1 MKKILKRIGAMAVL
15 LVMLISL
22 VPLHADAAITENA
35 SLKKLTDSYTSGSGA
50 FTLEV
55 GARLFVLADTEPS
68 EELQQTASLIS
79 AEFGAAGLPS
89 SAALPQVWGAAE
101 DVLKGDIILE
111 LVDGL
116 AADGYRLTITA
127 DNLRI
132 TASDT
137 DGLLYGAF
145 MAIKHFQVYKDYG
158 MQIPACTVQDEPD
171 TKKERTVMLDCARK
185 YWSVEWIK
193 NLIRQMA
200 WMGYNTLE
208 LHMTEDQGIHANIW
222 RDANGNVVTD
232 CNGND
237 FGWLPGYKEAKW
249 ASDSGNGQNITSGV
263 QDPNGTNN
271 YNRDELIEILNCAK
285 EYHIEVIPAV
295 DVPGHC
301 DYLIYQWYNS
311 GASGSFTFNYKGTN
325 YSNRPSAIYISDSWL
340 YPNDTYKSYG
350 TLDVT
355 NDYTKKMSLAL
366 IEAYAAFFQEY
377 GNSTKMN
384 IGCDEIRGS
393 LSYDS
398 FVSYVNEVCAMLK
411 SHNYRVR
418 AFNDYLYDSSNVPLD
433 RDLEI
438 CYWQTSDNA
447 SVANYIA
454 DNRTVYNCIN
464 VFTYYVLR
472 YNKTQGDA
480 RSETCLQWAFH
491 HSTEE
496 RIFSGC
502 GGNCKKNNYNPCY
515 SSTGWNPSKLC
526 SVQDATQY
534 TYSGEKLGG
543 GYFLIW
549 GDWAGWSTE
558 VQVWNGIDSNGTY
571 NLIDRMW
578 SNSIKMWNWDVDSA
592 SSSNG
597 LSYSDYWPLR
607 NRYRLYPGFT
617 APSAAPSIPT
627 ASAIHQVADFTEL
640 KAQIAVVPDYE
651 SSKYTESSYS
661 AYLAALNK
669 ANAVLN
675 NTASTQAEVDAAVIA
690 LQSAYNGLERATAHI
705 LYKTI
710 VNGEPRVIEDIDF
723 DGGKI
728 TFEVTG
734 RRGYRFLRVEGNA
747 SLQPYY
753 SGAEGGI
760 VTGTVTEQEPIV
772 IWYENN
778 PQLATLEALL
788 SADDSAIYTD
798 VNEAYK
804 TAKAK
809 AHSFYEKIMSSPK
822 TLATQEEIDAIVDE
836 LIEAKTG
843 AVITADVTETKI
855 ITLKSTTNV
864 VAQGKSAV
872 LLVTTSPD
880 VKSLSIE
887 GVTFNDYESK
897 PTVTDSGE
905 QVKIWYLCFVMTTAQ
920 EEAYTYTVTAAGA
933 QTVSADIS
941 IYCK

>member
-1 MKKILKRIGAMAVL
+1 MKKYLKRVAAALLLLAVCTS
-15 LVMLISL
+15 LI
-22 VPLHADAAITENA
+22 PLKADAQITENDT
-35 SLKKLTDSYTSGSGA
+35 LKLLTDSYQSGRGS
-50 FTLEV
+50 FT
-55 GARLFVLADTEPS
+55 LADTARMLVIADTAPTD
-68 EELQQTASLIS
+68 ELLQTAELINS
-79 AEFGAAGLPS
+79 EFAAAGLPTAQPLPLFWGS
-89 SAALPQVWGAAE
+89 SNCALPG
-101 DVLKGDIILE
+101 DVILE
-111 LVDGL
+111 LTEGL
-116 AADGYRLTITA
+116 AADGYRLTITKEH
-127 DNLRI
+127 L
-132 TASDT
+132 TVSASDV
-137 DGLLYGAF
+137 DGLLNGAF
-145 MAIKHFQVYKDYG
+145 MAIRHFMVYG
-158 MQIPACTVQDEPD
+158 GNEIPACTVQDEPD
-171 TKKERTVMLDCARK
+171 TRERTVMLDCARK
-185 YWSVEWIK
+185 YWTVDWIK
-193 NLIRQMA
+193 NLIRQMS

-249 ASDSGNGQNITSGV
+249 ASDANNGQISGVSV
-263 QDPNGTNN
+263 QDPNGRSN

-285 EYHIEVIPAV
+285 EYHIEVIPGV

-301 DYLIYQWYNS
+301 DYLIYQWDHS

-366 IEAYAAFFQEY
+366 IEAYATFFQEY

-597 LSYSDYWPLR
+597 LSYSDYKSLR

-627 ASAIHQVADFTEL
+627 ASTMQQATDFTALREQIGQTPKLPEEEYTPESYAAYQTALAAAQSICGDPTATQSQVDEALETLRRAFSGL
-640 KAQIAVVPDYE
+640 KAQAAHVIFKAMVG
-651 SSKYTESSYS
+651 STE
-661 AYLAALNK
+661 K
-669 ANAVLN
+669 VIEEI
-675 NTASTQAEVDAAVIA
+675 EVD
-690 LQSAYNGLERATAHI
+690 G
-705 LYKTI
+705 
-710 VNGEPRVIEDIDF
+710 GEVAMELRS
-723 DGGKI
+723 
-728 TFEVTG
+728 
-734 RRGYRFLRVEGNA
+734 RRGYRFLRVEGDA
-747 SLQPYY
+747 TFQPLR
-753 SGAEGGI
+753 SGAEGG
-760 VTGTVTEQEPIV
+760 VLRGTVSKAMPIV
-772 IWYENN
+772 VWYENA
-778 PQLATLEALL
+778 PQTDILARMLA
-788 SADDSAIYTD
+788 ADDSALVAADANYAAQKQQAKD
-798 VNEAYK
+798 FFDSVKGEPGAK
-804 TAKAK
+804 T
-809 AHSFYEKIMSSPK
+809 
-822 TLATQEEIDAIVDE
+822 TQSEIDSYVSSLIVARSNAVLAADQTRIIN
-836 LIEAKTG
+836 LKT
-843 AVITADVTETKI
+843 
-855 ITLKSTTNV
+855 TTDYV
-864 VAQGKSAV
+864 VEGKSAV
-872 LLVTTSPD
+872 LLVTTSAD
-880 VKSLSIE
+880 VRSVSVE
-887 GVTFNDYESK
+887 GVTLEECQGKLS
-897 PTVTDSGE
+897 VTDGGE
-905 QVKIWYLCFVMTTAQ
+905 QVKIWYLSFVMTQASDTP
-920 EEAYTYTVTAAGA
+920 YTYTVTASGA
-933 QTVSADIS
+933 TTVTATIDIL
-941 IYCK
+941 CR